1 MCQGLSPDRQPHLAD
16 GELWLRDAQKLGQGR
31 RADNGQ
37 NCDEDRVC
45 LTTKPLPCLECLWP
59 HVGPAFIRCL
69 QPPSFKHLSEANTS
83 LSLDTPLQ
91 NCMGLSTP
99 LQQCRLNFFPF
110 FSSDCISLISSDVEH
125 LLVCLLALGEMSIA
139 LF

>member
-45 LTTKPLPCLECLWP
+45 LTPKPLPCLECLWP

-69 QPPSFKHLSEANTS
+69 QPPSFTHNVPNLPVFPSLPLPFPMIPFLMPTS
-83 LSLDTPLQ
+83 FRKPSLPVIT
-91 NCMGLSTP
+91 GV
-99 LQQCRLNFFPF
+99 RY
-110 FSSDCISLISSDVEH
+110 
-125 LLVCLLALGEMSIA
+125 
-139 LF
+139 